1 MDANR
6 NRQMETDKKIKKQTK
21 EEEMINKLKKN
32 ETVTDRQTGRQTDRQ
47 THRQTD
53 RQTYI
58 DRQTNKKP

>member
-47 THRQTD
+47 THR
-53 RQTYI
+53 
-58 DRQTNKKP
+58 